1 MKAIGNWVIVKRIEE
16 THGVIKSKSN
26 DKGKV
31 ISCSCKKSL
40 NGKIVHFDGLREY
53 ASVGE
58 YIVVPY
64 DNIFCEVIA

>member
-1 MKAIGNWVIVKRIEE
+1 MKAIGNWVIVKKIET

-26 DKGKV
+26 NKGTV

-64 DNIFCEVIA
+64 DNIFCEMIA